1 MADESVLSFRLEANI
16 AAMEKALARAE
27 ARATKAANSID
38 KQFVAA
44 NKNVTQ
50 AVAKS
55 GQEMSRFGNIT
66 ANQRFQIQNTAA
78 QFGDLA
84 VQIGGGT
91 SVLTALGQQIPQIL
105 GPLGTFGALAG
116 VAAAVIFPLANAMGL
131 FGEESVDVA
140 KSLKDVNTAISDLQS
155 ITAQYADG
163 DLEKLRQ
170 KYGEVTSQ
178 LWLMIDAQ
186 RPLAAIDA
194 KSALD
199 TAIGGITSVS
209 QPGMLDSLRGYAA
222 SEAGQLRFLRDELSL
237 TDEQARQL
245 YDALNALGTAAGPQ
259 EQLAAFEQLR
269 ALAADMLLSQEN
281 LSAEQLTLLKNIVA
295 GEDATRQLVAATAE
309 IAPGITT
316 AAGEAATLADN
327 LIRAANAEAMFRQRA
342 AALGDDERGSQRE
355 AVQGGRDFQNQQ
367 WWDDFRKRQAEASRA
382 TRKAES
388 EARKAARKAQSE
400 AAKEAKR
407 AAKEMARDA
416 EQVFS
421 STRTAAEQYA
431 IEMDK
436 LNTLLKA
443 GAINQDTYNRAA
455 QSLGDEF
462 TQAGH
467 FASAVSDE
475 LRSSFSGLFDSIVS
489 GSQNAG
495 DAIGDLG
502 RRLAAMAAQEATF
515 RLLAS
520 LMPNAFGSSGFVPLV
535 RAASGG
541 FISGPGSGTSDSIP
555 AALSNGEFVV
565 NASATRQNRALL
577 EAVNRGGRGFA
588 SGGFVG
594 PSSMSYPS
602 RQGGGNIQI
611 VNQTTG
617 RVDQVDQE
625 TSRSASGRETTKIV
639 MREVNRGISSGMAD
653 KSLRQRNGLRTAVT
667 KR

>member
-16 AAMEKALARAE
+16 SAMEKALARAE

-140 KSLKDVNTAISDLQS
+140 KSLKDVNTAISDLRS

-163 DLEKLRQ
+163 DLEKLRE
-170 KYGEVTSQ
+170 KYGQVTDQ
-178 LWLMIDAQ
+178 LWAMVEAQRTLARIDARQ
-186 RPLAAIDA
+186 
-194 KSALD
+194 ALD
-199 TAIGGITSVS
+199 TAIGGITEVS
-209 QPGMLDSLRGYAA
+209 QPGMIDSLRGYAA

-245 YDALNALGTAAGPQ
+245 FDALNALGTAAGPQ
-259 EQLAAFEQLR
+259 EQLTAFEQLR
-269 ALAADMLLSQEN
+269 ALAADMLLSQED

-309 IAPGITT
+309 IAPGITS
-316 AAGEAATLADN
+316 AADEASRLASN
-327 LIRAANAEAMFRQRA
+327 LLEAMSLRNRLAQENT
-342 AALGDDERGSQRE
+342 G
-355 AVQGGRDFQNQQ
+355 GGRGEINQ
-367 WWDDFRKRQAEASRA
+367 WNYRESSPNVFTMDDVTAWEREQAEAR
-382 TRKAES
+382 RKAES

>member
-16 AAMEKALARAE
+16 SAMEKALARAE

-84 VQIGGGT
+84 VQIGSGT

-186 RPLAAIDA
+186 RTLAAIDA

-259 EQLAAFEQLR
+259 EQLTAFEQLR
-269 ALAADMLLSQEN
+269 ALAADMLLSQED
-281 LSAEQLTLLKNIVA
+281 LSAELLTLLKNIVA
-295 GEDATRQLVAATAE
+295 GEDATRQFVAATAE
-309 IAPGITT
+309 IAPGITS
-316 AAGEAATLADN
+316 AADEASRLASN
-327 LIRAANAEAMFRQRA
+327 LLEAMSLRNRLAQENT
-342 AALGDDERGSQRE
+342 G
-355 AVQGGRDFQNQQ
+355 GGRGEINQ
-367 WWDDFRKRQAEASRA
+367 WNYRESSPNVFTMDDVTAWEREQAEAR
-382 TRKAES
+382 RKAES

-639 MREVNRGISSGMAD
+639 MREVNRGITSGMAD

>member
-84 VQIGGGT
+84 VQIGSGT

-140 KSLKDVNTAISDLQS
+140 KSLKDVNTAISDLRS

-163 DLEKLRQ
+163 DLEKLRE
-170 KYGEVTSQ
+170 KYGQVTDQ
-178 LWLMIDAQ
+178 LWAMVEAQRTLARIDARQ
-186 RPLAAIDA
+186 
-194 KSALD
+194 ALD
-199 TAIGGITSVS
+199 TAIGGITEVS
-209 QPGMLDSLRGYAA
+209 QPGMIDSLRGYAA

-245 YDALNALGTAAGPQ
+245 FDALNALGTAAGPQ
-259 EQLAAFEQLR
+259 EQLTAFEQLR
-269 ALAADMLLSQEN
+269 ALAADMLLSQED

-309 IAPGITT
+309 IAPGITS
-316 AAGEAATLADN
+316 AADEASRLASN
-327 LIRAANAEAMFRQRA
+327 LLEAMSLRNRLAQENT
-342 AALGDDERGSQRE
+342 G
-355 AVQGGRDFQNQQ
+355 GGRGEINQ
-367 WWDDFRKRQAEASRA
+367 WNYRESSPNVFTMDDVTAWEREQAEAR
-382 TRKAES
+382 RKAES

-625 TSRSASGRETTKIV
+625 TSRSASGRDTTKIV

>member
-78 QFGDLA
+78 QFADLA
-84 VQIGGGT
+84 VQIGSGT

-105 GPLGTFGALAG
+105 GPLGTVGALAG
-116 VAAAVIFPLANAMGL
+116 VAAAVFFPLANAMGL

-140 KSLKDVNTAISDLQS
+140 KQLKEVNTAISDLRS

-163 DLEKLRQ
+163 DLEKLRE
-170 KYGEVTSQ
+170 KYGQVTDQ
-178 LWLMIDAQ
+178 LWAMVEAQRTLARIDARQ
-186 RPLAAIDA
+186 
-194 KSALD
+194 ALD
-199 TAIGGITSVS
+199 TAIGGITEVS
-209 QPGMLDSLRGYAA
+209 QPGMIDSLRGYAA

-259 EQLAAFEQLR
+259 EQLTAFEQLR

-316 AAGEAATLADN
+316 AADEANRLASN
-327 LIRAANAEAMFRQRA
+327 LLEAMSLRNRLAQQNP
-342 AALGDDERGSQRE
+342 G
-355 AVQGGRDFQNQQ
+355 GGRGEINQ
-367 WWDDFRKRQAEASRA
+367 WNYREPDPNVFTMDDVSSWEREQAEAR
-382 TRKAES
+382 RKAES
-388 EARKAARKAQSE
+388 EARKAARKAQTESE
-400 AAKEAKR
+400 RDAKR

-416 EQVFS
+416 EQVFN

-431 IEMDK
+431 LEMDK
-436 LNTLLKA
+436 LNVLLKA
-443 GAINQDTYNRAA
+443 GAISQDTYNRAA

-462 TQAGH
+462 TQAGQ

-475 LRSSFSGLFDSIVS
+475 LRSSFSGLFDGIVS

-495 DAIGDLG
+495 EAISDLA

-515 RLLAS
+515 RLLGS
-520 LMPNAFGSSGFVPLV
+520 LMPNVFGSSGFVPLV
-535 RAASGG
+535 RAAGG
-541 FISGPGSGTSDSIP
+541 GYISGPGSATSDSVP
-555 AALSNGEFVV
+555 AMLSDGEFVV
-565 NASATRQNRALL
+565 RASATRQNRALL
-577 EAVNRGGRGFA
+577 EAINRGGVKGFA
-588 SGGFVG
+588 RGGYVG
-594 PSSMSYPS
+594 PSSMSSPT
-602 RQGGGNIQI
+602 RQGGGDIQI

-625 TSRSASGRETTKIV
+625 TSRSASGRETTKLV
-639 MREVNRGISSGMAD
+639 MKEVNRGISSGMAD
-653 KSLRQRNGLRTAVT
+653 KSMRQRQGLRPTVT
-667 KR
+667 RRG

>member
-16 AAMEKALARAE
+16 SAMEKALARAE

-140 KSLKDVNTAISDLQS
+140 KSLKDVNTAISDLRS

-163 DLEKLRQ
+163 DLEKLRE
-170 KYGEVTSQ
+170 KYGQVTDQ
-178 LWLMIDAQ
+178 LWAMVEAQRTLARIDARQ
-186 RPLAAIDA
+186 
-194 KSALD
+194 ALD
-199 TAIGGITSVS
+199 TAIGGITEVS
-209 QPGMLDSLRGYAA
+209 QPGMIDSLRGYAA

-245 YDALNALGTAAGPQ
+245 FDALNALGTAAGPQ
-259 EQLAAFEQLR
+259 EQLTAFEQLR
-269 ALAADMLLSQEN
+269 ALAADMLLSQED

-309 IAPGITT
+309 IAPGITS
-316 AAGEAATLADN
+316 AADEASRLASN
-327 LIRAANAEAMFRQRA
+327 LLEAMSLRNRLAQENT
-342 AALGDDERGSQRE
+342 G
-355 AVQGGRDFQNQQ
+355 GGRGEINQ
-367 WWDDFRKRQAEASRA
+367 WNYRESSPTVFTMDDVTAWEREQAEAR
-382 TRKAES
+382 RKAES